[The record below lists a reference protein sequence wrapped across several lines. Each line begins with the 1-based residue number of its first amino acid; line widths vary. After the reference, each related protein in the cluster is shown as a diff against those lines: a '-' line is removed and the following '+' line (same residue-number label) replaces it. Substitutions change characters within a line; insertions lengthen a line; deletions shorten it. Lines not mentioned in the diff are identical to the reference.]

1 MIPKICWSRS
11 LLINFLIFFSIN
23 KDIKKGQILINKDI
37 IDYFYSDKIITKNSH
52 GTGCALSSAL
62 ACGLGQKMDL
72 NTAVKRAHTFVNKS
86 IKYAPNIGKGNGPL
100 NHLINNIKN

>member
-1 MIPKICWSRS
+1 MGISNV
-11 LLINFLIFFSIN
+11 LM
-23 KDIKKGQILINKDI
+23 KGGHLKENNLTDILINKDI

-52 GTGCALSSAL
+52 GTGCAVSSAI

>member
-1 MIPKICWSRS
+1 
-11 LLINFLIFFSIN
+11 
-23 KDIKKGQILINKDI
+23 
-37 IDYFYSDKIITKNSH
+37 
-52 GTGCALSSAL
+52 
-62 ACGLGQKMDL
+62 MDL